1 MAKGIETDR
10 FDKVAITS
18 AAELREWLEANH
30 GQEDSIWVVTH
41 KASETDK
48 YVSREQVLDELVAFG
63 WIDGVR
69 RKLDEKRT
77 MQLISK
83 RRVRHWAKSYKD
95 RAARL
100 IEQGRMAAPGL
111 ASIEDSKASGLWN
124 FMDDVD
130 ALIWPEDLKAAL
142 AEKPQAHE
150 QFARFPPS
158 AQRFTL
164 RWIKLAKTQKTRSKR
179 IATTVACARNGKFVP
194 GVRMDGDGG

>member
-10 FDKVAITS
+10 FDKVEITT
-18 AAELREWLEANH
+18 AEALRAWLEANH
-30 GQEDSIWVVTH
+30 GQEQSIWIVTH
-41 KASETDK
+41 KASEAAN
-48 YVSREQVLDELVAFG
+48 YVSKEQVLDELVAFG

-69 RKLDEKRT
+69 RKLDDKRT

-83 RRVRHWAKSYKD
+83 RKVQHWAKSYKD

-111 ASIEDSKASGLWN
+111 AAIEAGKASGLWH

-130 ALIWPEDLKAAL
+130 ALIWPDDLKAAL
-142 AEKPQAHE
+142 AQEPMAHE
-150 QFARFPPS
+150 QFAGFPPS

-179 IATTVACARNGKFVP
+179 VATTVECARNGQFVP
-194 GVRMDGDGG
+194 GVRMDGDGR